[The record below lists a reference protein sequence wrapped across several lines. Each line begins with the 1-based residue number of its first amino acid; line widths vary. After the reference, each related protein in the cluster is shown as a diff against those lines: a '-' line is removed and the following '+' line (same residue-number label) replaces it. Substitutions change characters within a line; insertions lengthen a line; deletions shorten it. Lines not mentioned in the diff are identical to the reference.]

1 MVTRCLSVRP
11 SRPRHLLPRRHCT
24 WQGTVRNSAAGPGQP
39 DLAEPRHLDQRA
51 GSPSGRASPSP
62 SGQSLPLIKGINWHA
77 ACLFG
82 AAVASAVPGSNES
95 HTEPFSS
102 RGPGAERGASRHV
115 SGEGR
120 MLALRAARRG
130 GDTGASAGLGLH
142 PALPAPPSP
151 PGSAQR
157 PAEGTGCAWAVIS
170 RRFPTRSLFACVPS
184 PGRDVSGAALRG
196 PSPAAWLL
204 LLPPAMGTLTLAP
217 ATAAQSFSGAPP

>member
-1 MVTRCLSVRP
+1 M
-11 SRPRHLLPRRHCT
+11 
-24 WQGTVRNSAAGPGQP
+24 RNSAAGPGQP

-142 PALPAPPSP
+142 PALPALPSP
-151 PGSAQR
+151 PGSSQR

-170 RRFPTRSLFACVPS
+170 RRFPPAPCS
-184 PGRDVSGAALRG
+184 PVFPAQGGTSGAALRG